1 MASIQ
6 SRIGTPQLV
15 ALVLLLAF
23 AMQAV
28 WFSAHQH
35 LSVLEGV
42 YIEGGLLH
50 LEGYGHADSPQYSPL
65 VPLLA
70 GVAARLSGAEQHVA
84 EFNDY
89 RLLLRLPFLLAG
101 CCWARRCGMSPVVST
116 ATSAAT
122 SRSAC
127 IASRRS
133 AVGSASQIGPAI
145 IGAWGGF
152 GLIFTSIAVAHTLY
166 APREVVLWNW
176 RRILLLGLSIAI
188 CVGAQ
193 FSFWILLLPALLF
206 MLWVGHVRPWAALT
220 IFAAACATAL
230 VLLSAFYGFR
240 PVAFGKALGKAE
252 WLETASHN
260 LFPPG
265 MSSLLRDFFLQNG
278 LGLVLLMA
286 VTLVTF
292 VVWKRTRFFGTA
304 APLLVAVLVFS
315 FRAAHALFGLDV
327 SVSRTAVSVAVHG
340 RRLSRF
346 AGEPIR
352 TGCQCGC
359 FRRPHRQRHDRRLR
373 AAEPNFS
380 RPLGTLQHLTGWN
393 RLKGHAGRTPI
404 RQGGAKRQNVAE
416 LRVGV
421 CPGLRFSVVFRCAGS
436 RRTSFD

>member
-15 ALVLLLAF
+15 ALVLLLGF
-23 AMQAV
+23 ALQAV

-50 LEGYGHADSPQYSPL
+50 LEGYGRADSPQYSPL

-70 GVAARLSGAEQHVA
+70 GVAARLSGAERHVA

-101 CCWARRCGMSPVVST
+101 CLLGASLWYVARRLYGNIGGYVALGLYCFSPPAVAS
-116 ATSAAT
+116 
-122 SRSAC
+122 
-127 IASRRS
+127 ASR
-133 AVGSASQIGPAI
+133 IGPAI

-240 PVAFGKALGKAE
+240 PVAFAKALAKAE

-278 LGLVLLMA
+278 LGLVLLVA

-315 FRAAHALFGLDV
+315 FALRMHFSASTFLFLALPFLLLFMAGVSADLLESQYALAANA
-327 SVSRTAVSVAVHG
+327 
-340 RRLSRF
+340 
-346 AGEPIR
+346 
-352 TGCQCGC
+352 
-359 FRRPHRQRHDRRLR
+359 
-373 AAEPNFS
+373 
-380 RPLGTLQHLTGWN
+380 
-393 RLKGHAGRTPI
+393 
-404 RQGGAKRQNVAE
+404 
-416 LRVGV
+416 
-421 CPGLRFSVVFRCAGS
+421 VVFGVLIANAMIDVYGLLNLTS
-436 RRTSFD
+436 RGH